1 MRRRDKRITLRF
13 YLDDPEACELYR
25 RLQQRRQE
33 TGKTMS
39 ALIMMALKEYLAPDN
54 QTETGRDEAIRD
66 LLRAEIRAA
75 LREWSLPPQAVAIK
89 PDAEME
95 PGEDDVDPESILTAA
110 GFTL

>member
-54 QTETGRDEAIRD
+54 QMEAGRDEAIRD
-66 LLRAEIRAA
+66 LLRTEIRAA
-75 LREWSLPPQAVAIK
+75 LREWSLPPQAAAIN

-95 PGEDDVDPESILTAA
+95 PGEDDADPESILTAA

>member
-13 YLDDPEACELYR
+13 YLDDPEACALYCQLR
-25 RLQQRRQE
+25 QRRQE

-39 ALIMMALKEYLAPDN
+39 TVIMMALKEYLAPDK
-54 QTETGRDEAIRD
+54 QTKAGRDGAIRD

-75 LREWSLPPQAVAIK
+75 LREWSLPPQAAAIN

-95 PGEDDVDPESILTAA
+95 LGEDDADPESILTAA

>member
-13 YLDDPEACELYR
+13 YLDDPEACALYR
-25 RLQQRRQE
+25 QLRQRRQE

-39 ALIMMALKEYLAPDN
+39 ALIMMALKEYLASDN
-54 QTETGRDEAIRD
+54 QTEAGRDEAIRD
-66 LLRAEIRAA
+66 LLRTEIRAA
-75 LREWSLPPQAVAIK
+75 LREWSLPPQAAAIK

-95 PGEDDVDPESILTAA
+95 SGEDDADPESVLTAA

>member
-25 RLQQRRQE
+25 RLQQCRQE

-39 ALIMMALKEYLAPDN
+39 ALIMMALKEYLAPDK
-54 QTETGRDEAIRD
+54 QPEVGRDGAIRD

-75 LREWSLPPQAVAIK
+75 LREWSLPPQAAAIN
-89 PDAEME
+89 PDAETE
-95 PGEDDVDPESILTAA
+95 PGEDDADPESILTAA